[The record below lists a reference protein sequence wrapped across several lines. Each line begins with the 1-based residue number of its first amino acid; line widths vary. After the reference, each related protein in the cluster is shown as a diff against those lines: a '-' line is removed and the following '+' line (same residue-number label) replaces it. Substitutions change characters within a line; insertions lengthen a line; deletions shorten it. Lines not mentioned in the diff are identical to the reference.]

1 MISDKVELKAKSIK
15 IYKEE
20 HFIILKATIY
30 NEDIAVTIFMNPI
43 IIIIFIKQQPTENA
57 RRNRQTH

>member
-20 HFIILKATIY
+20 HFIILKAIIH
-30 NEDIAVTIFMNPI
+30 NEDIAVTIFMNP

-57 RRNRQTH
+57 RRNRQKH

>member
-1 MISDKVELKAKSIK
+1 MVELKAKSIK

-20 HFIILKATIY
+20 RVIILKATIH

-43 IIIIFIKQQPTENA
+43 IVIILIKQQPAENA
-57 RRNRQTH
+57 RRSRQKH